1 MNLKICSLASGSSG
15 NCYAVS
21 TDETML
27 LVDAGISCRQIEKRL
42 DYAFGRCLDD
52 VDAVLITHEHSDHI
66 KGLPQLI
73 KKKKQLAANRET
85 FYGIERALGL
95 AAPDDRIVFKNGD
108 SFFIG
113 DIEVTSFS
121 TSHDAANP
129 TGFAFENGGT
139 RICIV
144 TDTGCITPAIS
155 NQMRL
160 SDILV
165 LESNHDENVLRMGPY
180 PWFLKQR
187 ILSDEGHLSNEAAAN
202 ALLRVLKEEKEAAG
216 EVKSRLVLLAHL
228 SRENNFPEMAL
239 ATMSNILDAEGFSAG
254 GRVKIRVLSR
264 TEPSPLYIL

>member
-187 ILSDEGHLSNEAAAN
+187 ILSDKGHLSNETASQ
-202 ALLRVLKEEKEAAG
+202 ALADIGSSENSERQ
-216 EVKSRLVLLAHL
+216 RIVLLAHL

-239 ATMSNILDAEGFSAG
+239 TTMENILRENACRPSACI
-254 GRVKIRVLSR
+254 VRVLSGN
-264 TEPSPLYIL
+264 EVSEIYEWKK